1 MRRVFAIILGALA
14 GLLLLLAVE
23 LRFCLRRRV
32 WPCMLYVGGG
42 MLLLTLLNYWNAHW
56 IW

>member
-1 MRRVFAIILGALA
+1 MRRVFTIILGTLA
-14 GLLLLLAVE
+14 GLLLLLAVQ
-23 LRFCLRRRV
+23 LRFCLHRRV

-42 MLLLTLLNYWNAHW
+42 MLLLTLLKYWNAHW

>member
-1 MRRVFAIILGALA
+1 MKRVLGIIFGALA
-14 GLLLLLAVE
+14 GRLLLLA
-23 LRFCLRRRV
+23 LTLLCLRRRV

>member
-1 MRRVFAIILGALA
+1 MRRVFTIILGALA
-14 GLLLLLAVE
+14 GLLLLLAVQ

>member
-1 MRRVFAIILGALA
+1 MKRVLDSTLGTLA
-14 GLLLLLAVE
+14 GLLLLLAVQ
-23 LRFCLRRRV
+23 LRFCLHHRV

-42 MLLLTLLNYWNAHW
+42 MLLLTLLKYWNAHW

>member
-14 GLLLLLAVE
+14 GLLPLLAVT
-23 LRFCLRRRV
+23 LLCLRRRV
-32 WPCMLYVGGG
+32 WPCMLCVGGG

>member
-1 MRRVFAIILGALA
+1 MRRVFTIILGTLA
-14 GLLLLLAVE
+14 GLLRLLAVT
-23 LRFCLRRRV
+23 LLCKHRRV

-42 MLLLTLLNYWNAHW
+42 MLLLTLLNIWNAHW

>member
-1 MRRVFAIILGALA
+1 MRRVFTIILGALA
-14 GLLLLLAVE
+14 VQ

-32 WPCMLYVGGG
+32 WPSMLCVGGG